1 MAHLDRGGVKIY
13 YEAHGDRTSP
23 TLLLSHGYSATTA
36 MWTPQID
43 AFKRDYQLVLWDVRG
58 HGQSDSPDDP
68 ALYSEAH
75 SVADMAALLDAVGAK
90 SAFIGGLSLG
100 GYLSLAFH
108 AQHSART
115 RALLLFDTG
124 PGYRNDNAR
133 EGWNKMARSRA
144 AELESKGLAALGTSH
159 EVTVSRHR
167 SAKGLALAAR
177 GILVQ
182 HDARVIESLPKIA
195 VPTLVLVGAKDEP
208 FLGATDYMA
217 AKIPRATKV
226 VLDGAGH
233 ASNLDAPKAFND
245 TVKTFL
251 ASVR

>member
-1 MAHLDRGGVKIY
+1 MAYLDRGGVRIY
-13 YEAHGDRTSP
+13 YEVHGAGP
-23 TLLLSHGYSATTA
+23 TLLLTHGYSATSA
-36 MWTPQID
+36 MWAPQID
-43 AFKRDYQLVLWDVRG
+43 ALKRDYQLVLWDVRG

-68 ALYSEAH
+68 RQYTEALSI
-75 SVADMAALLDAVGAK
+75 ADMIALLDAVGAG

-108 AQHSART
+108 AHARERT

-144 AELESKGLAALGTSH
+144 DELEKKGLAALGASG
-159 EVTVSRHR
+159 EVAISRHR

-182 HDARVIESLPKIA
+182 YDARVIESLPTIA
-195 VPTLVLVGAKDEP
+195 VPTLVLVGANDQP

-217 AKIPRATKV
+217 AKIPGAQKV
-226 VLDGAGH
+226 VLEGAGH
-233 ASNLDAPKAFND
+233 ASNIDKPKEFNAA
-245 TVKTFL
+245 VKTFL

>member
-1 MAHLDRGGVKIY
+1 MAYLDRGGVKIY
-13 YEAHGDRTSP
+13 HEVHGERGSP
-23 TLLLSHGYSATTA
+23 TLLLSHGYSATSA
-36 MWTPQID
+36 MWAPQID
-43 AFKRDYQLVLWDVRG
+43 ALKRDYQLVLWDVRG

-90 SAFIGGLSLG
+90 SAVIGGLSLG

-108 AQHSART
+108 VRERART
-115 RALLLFDTG
+115 RALMLFDTG
-124 PGYRNDNAR
+124 PGYRNDAAR
-133 EGWNKMARSRA
+133 EGWNKMAIGRA
-144 AELESKGLAALGTSH
+144 AELDAKGLAALGTSH

-182 HDARVIESLPKIA
+182 HDARVIESLPKVA
-195 VPTLVLVGAKDEP
+195 VPTLVLVGSKDEP

-217 AKIPRATKV
+217 AKIPGATKV
-226 VLDGAGH
+226 VIEGAGH
-233 ASNLDAPKAFND
+233 ASNLDKPKEFNAA
-245 TVKTFL
+245 VRSFL
-251 ASVR
+251 TGVQ